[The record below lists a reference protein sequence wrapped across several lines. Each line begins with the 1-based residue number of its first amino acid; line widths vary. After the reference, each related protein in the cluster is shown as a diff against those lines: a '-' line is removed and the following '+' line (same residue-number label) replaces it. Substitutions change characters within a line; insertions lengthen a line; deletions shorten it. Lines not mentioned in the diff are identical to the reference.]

1 MGKIKSF
8 FIAAAAAACPIMA
21 VCGGTVGQAVYTA
34 AYISSGAI
42 ADKALNSTES
52 KNTSDISTAYVSK
65 DESPNKPDDI
75 SRPKQTSSSIITEAP
90 STQNTDNVPDA
101 FYETEEPTIE
111 TMQAD
116 NADYISKIETY
127 ESYDS
132 GSSESENGTPPESY
146 SVTTVENP
154 SDILP
159 EGQPA
164 GRVISRNIEDFDD
177 GLDIS
182 AEGTHSGKIV
192 REHYKAANTGDYVK
206 LLGGGEVRNCTELSA
221 QTLADA
227 SGQLPDFIIEGASS
241 EPQVLIIHT
250 HTTESYEPYQRDYYD
265 INFPSRTR
273 SSSRNMTAVGE
284 NLAKSLA
291 AHGITVL
298 HDGTVHDYPVYT
310 GAYDRSEETIRAA
323 LEEYP
328 SIKVVIDL
336 HRDAIENSDGTRIAP
351 VTAVNGKNAA
361 QYMIISGC
369 DDGRF
374 NMPNYM
380 ENFKFACLI
389 QSCSEELYPGLAR
402 PVLFDYRNYNQHLT
416 TGSLLIEVGSHAN
429 SFDEAM
435 YTGELL
441 GDVLARALQKISQ

>member
-8 FIAAAAAACPIMA
+8 FIAAAAAACPVAAI
-21 VCGGTVGQAVYTA
+21 CGGTVGQAVYTA

-42 ADKALNSTES
+42 LAGAVTEDY
-52 KNTSDISTAYVSK
+52 DIS
-65 DESPNKPDDI
+65 SPDTLTGISENKTDNN
-75 SRPKQTSSSIITEAP
+75 SRPNITDTPDTPNAENP
-90 STQNTDNVPDA
+90 ISVTNTAHVPDETSTPPA
-101 FYETEEPTIE
+101 EEMTEETDMPGGEIIPQTDE
-111 TMQAD
+111 PAKT
-116 NADYISKIETY
+116 SLPKTEK
-127 ESYDS
+127 
-132 GSSESENGTPPESY
+132 P
-146 SVTTVENP
+146 
-154 SDILP
+154 DILP

-177 GLDIS
+177 GLDLS
-182 AEGTHSGKIV
+182 AEGTHSGDIARV
-192 REHYKAANTGDYVK
+192 HYEASDTVDYVK
-206 LLGGGEVRNCTELSA
+206 LHNGGEARNCTDLSA
-221 QTLADA
+221 ETLAEA
-227 SGQLPDFIIEGASS
+227 SKELPGFKIEGASS
-241 EPQVLIIHT
+241 EPQVLIMHT
-250 HTTESYEPYQRDYYD
+250 HTTESYEPYERDYYD

-273 SSSRNMTAVGE
+273 SVSRNMTAVGE
-284 NLAKSLA
+284 ALAKSLA
-291 AHGITVL
+291 AWGITVL

-310 GAYDRSEETIRAA
+310 GAYDRSEETIRKA

-351 VTAVNGKNAA
+351 VSEVNGKNAA
-361 QYMIISGC
+361 QYMIIAGC

-380 ENFKFACLI
+380 ENFKFACLL

-402 PVLFDYRNYNQHLT
+402 PLLFDYRNYNQHLT

-429 SFDEAM
+429 SFDEAL

-441 GDVLARALQKISQ
+441 GDVLARALQKISE